1 MSILERINSSADVKN
16 LNIRELEVLAEE
28 IRGFLIRNISRQG
41 GHLSS
46 NLGTVELT
54 LAIHKVFDV
63 ERDRVVWD
71 VGHQSYT
78 HKIITGRRD
87 KFAGLRRKDGISG
100 FPKTSESETDAFNTG
115 HSSTSISAALGFA
128 KAFELD
134 GSGRYAAAVIG
145 DGAITGGMAY
155 EALNHAGSGSTPLI
169 VIFNDNGMS
178 ISKNV
183 GGLSQYL
190 EKMSGTARYIGMKE
204 YVKKTVERIPVIGE
218 KSSVFLQRGKRIVKK
233 LLVQKK
239 LFENLGLDYLGP
251 VDGHDLHDLMTVM
264 EYAKKLKRPVIVHVI
279 TQKGKGYEPAEQN
292 PVVFHGVQRF
302 DPDTGELLT
311 SEGTTYSDVFGETV
325 VSLAGENKKVVC
337 VTAAMP
343 TGTGLTRFAAK
354 FPKRFFDVGI
364 AEQHAV
370 TFSAAMAKAGYTP
383 VFAVYSSFLQRGYD
397 QILHDAALQKLH
409 VVFAVDRA
417 GAVGS
422 DGETHQGI
430 YDLSYLSHIPN
441 MTVMAPASGSELSDM
456 LRFAVNEC
464 SGPVA
469 VRYPKGESDT
479 AVYGGK
485 IEYGKGCAVRKGTDV
500 LIAAI
505 GSEVRE
511 ACLAADILDS
521 RGVSAGVM
529 NARFLKPIDSE
540 LFGEMAKNCKIVAA
554 AENNT
559 CIGGF
564 CAAVQDAYGG
574 SVLKFAFPD
583 EPLRQATV
591 SEQLRMGGIDG
602 KTMAETI
609 LKKLGRE

>member
-325 VSLAGENKKVVC
+325 MSLAGENEKVVC

-397 QILHDAALQKLH
+397 QILHDAALQNLH

-511 ACLAADILDS
+511 ACLAADILES

-529 NARFLKPIDSE
+529 NARFLKPFDSE

-554 AENNT
+554 AENNI

-609 LKKLGRE
+609 LKKLGRG

>member
-529 NARFLKPIDSE
+529 NARFLKPFDSE

>member
-325 VSLAGENKKVVC
+325 MSLAGENEKVVC

-397 QILHDAALQKLH
+397 QILHDAALQNLH

-511 ACLAADILDS
+511 ACLAADILES

-529 NARFLKPIDSE
+529 NARFLKPFDSE

-554 AENNT
+554 AENNI

-609 LKKLGRE
+609 LKNLGRE